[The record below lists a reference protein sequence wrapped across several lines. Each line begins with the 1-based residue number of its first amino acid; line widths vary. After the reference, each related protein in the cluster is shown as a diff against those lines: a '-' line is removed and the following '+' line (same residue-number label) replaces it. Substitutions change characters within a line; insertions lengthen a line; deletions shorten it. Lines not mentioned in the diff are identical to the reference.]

1 MTNMSIFVSLQVFI
15 NSYCSMLFR
24 FTSELRLASHA
35 NKSLNNKVFWSTLYL
50 LFTGKRFLILDGRKV
65 TLTYSV
71 LQIFLQINQIPKKKK
86 KKKKN
91 KQDQKSL
98 ALISFSV

>member
-1 MTNMSIFVSLQVFI
+1 MMTNMSIFVSLQVFI

-71 LQIFLQINQIPKKKK
+71 LQKFLQINQIPKKNKK
-86 KKKKN
+86 KT
-91 KQDQKSL
+91 KQTRSK
-98 ALISFSV
+98 ISCLNLF

>member
-1 MTNMSIFVSLQVFI
+1 MMTNMSIFVSLQVFI

-71 LQIFLQINQIPKKKK
+71 LQKFLQINQIPKKKTK
-86 KKKKN
+86 KKT
-91 KQDQKSL
+91 KQTRSK
-98 ALISFSV
+98 ISCLNLF

>member
-1 MTNMSIFVSLQVFI
+1 MSIFVILQVFI

-35 NKSLNNKVFWSTLYL
+35 NKSLNNKVFCSTLYL
-50 LFTGKRFLILDGRKV
+50 LFTGKRFLILDCRKV

-71 LQIFLQINQIPKKKK
+71 LQKVLQIYQIPKKKR
-86 KKKKN
+86 KKN
-91 KQDQKSL
+91 KTRSK
-98 ALISFSV
+98 ISCLNLF

>member
-71 LQIFLQINQIPKKKK
+71 LQKFLQINQIPKKKTK
-86 KKKKN
+86 KKT
-91 KQDQKSL
+91 KQTRSK
-98 ALISFSV
+98 ISCLNLF

>member
-71 LQIFLQINQIPKKKK
+71 LQKFLQINQIPKKKTK
-86 KKKKN
+86 KKP
-91 KQDQKSL
+91 KQTRSK
-98 ALISFSV
+98 ISCLNLF

>member
-50 LFTGKRFLILDGRKV
+50 LFTGKKIPYLRWQKSNFNV
-65 TLTYSV
+65 FSLTE
-71 LQIFLQINQIPKKKK
+71 IFTNKPNTKKKPKKKQ
-86 KKKKN
+86 N

>member
-35 NKSLNNKVFWSTLYL
+35 NKSLNNKAFWSTLYL

-65 TLTYSV
+65 TLTNSV
-71 LQIFLQINQIPKKKK
+71 LQKFLQINQIPKKKQ
-86 KKKKN
+86 KKN
-91 KQDQKSL
+91 KTDKIKNL
-98 ALISFSV
+98 LP

>member
-1 MTNMSIFVSLQVFI
+1 MMINMSIFVILQVFI

-35 NKSLNNKVFWSTLYL
+35 NKSLNNKVFCSTLYL
-50 LFTGKRFLILDGRKV
+50 LFTGKRFLILDCRKV

-71 LQIFLQINQIPKKKK
+71 LQKVLQINQIPKKKRK
-86 KKKKN
+86 KK

-98 ALISFSV
+98 ALISFNV

>member
-1 MTNMSIFVSLQVFI
+1 MMTNMSIFVSLQVFI

-50 LFTGKRFLILDGRKV
+50 LFTGKRFLILDGGKV

-71 LQIFLQINQIPKKKK
+71 LQKFLQINQIPKKKTK
-86 KKKKN
+86 KKT
-91 KQDQKSL
+91 KQTRSK
-98 ALISFSV
+98 ISCLNLF

>member
-1 MTNMSIFVSLQVFI
+1 MMTNMSIFVSLQVFI

-24 FTSELRLASHA
+24 FTNELRLASHA

-50 LFTGKRFLILDGRKV
+50 LFTGERFLILDGRKV

-71 LQIFLQINQIPKKKK
+71 LQKFLQINQIPKKKTK
-86 KKKKN
+86 KKT
-91 KQDQKSL
+91 KQTRSK
-98 ALISFSV
+98 ISCLNLF